1 MRLPITVERCNRT
14 QAQNEEDD
22 LVRKRSGFT
31 LIELLVVI
39 AIIAILV
46 ALLLPAVQ
54 AARGA
59 ARLTQCKNN
68 IKQLVLGLQNYH
80 DINRMFPPGHL
91 ETGEENPPPGGQT
104 AQHQIGWLSYLLPY
118 VEQSA
123 TYNLIPFNDIN
134 PSLNVNKNAAFWPAA
149 GTVIPFFMCPSD
161 PSQLVF
167 ITASPTAPAN
177 YMGNQGINC
186 MCQFNVCSGVFG
198 HSTFTKLSWITDG
211 TTNTIAVSETLRG
224 DNNTATLKDNYIYN
238 KTATANAQDVT
249 TCQSFAA
256 NASDRGLS
264 WLGGQPQYNMFST
277 NRVPN
282 DSLYD
287 CIAPNYGCSNFAA
300 RSAHEGGGAT
310 TGMCDGSVH
319 FISQNVDL
327 TTYQALGTI
336 QGGES
341 VQYSDE

>member
-1 MRLPITVERCNRT
+1 M
-14 QAQNEEDD
+14 
-22 LVRKRSGFT
+22 RKRRGFT

-39 AIIAILV
+39 AIIGVLV
-46 ALLLPAVQ
+46 SLLLPAVQ

-68 IKQLVLGLQNYH
+68 IKQLVLGLQNYN
-80 DINRMFPPGHL
+80 DTNRMFPPGHL

-104 AQHQIGWLSYLLPY
+104 AQHQIGWLTYLLPY

-123 TYNLIPFNDIN
+123 TYQAVPFNEIDQTK
-134 PSLNVNKNAAFWPAA
+134 NVNKNSAFWPVA
-149 GTVIPFFMCPSD
+149 GTIVPFFLCPSD
-161 PSQLVF
+161 PMKIIFNS
-167 ITASPTAPAN
+167 AAPTAPAN

-224 DNNTATLKDNYIYN
+224 DNNVATLADNYIYN
-238 KTATANAQDVT
+238 KSASANAQDVT

-264 WLGGQPQYNMFST
+264 WIGGQPQYNMFST

-282 DSLYD
+282 DKLYD
-287 CIAPNYGCSNFAA
+287 CIAPNYGCANFSA
-300 RSAHEGGGAT
+300 RSAHEGGGVT

-319 FISQNVDL
+319 FISQYVDL

-336 QGGES
+336 QGGEM
-341 VQYSDE
+341 VQYSDEAG